1 MFLSTFWSS
10 TLKNDFEHC
19 WTLLLKLSPHES
31 FHHLQYIFVNSL
43 SEVLCQIKIS
53 NYWSDFDSAIFLGLV
68 GTGTSSTSDKW
79 DLDVKLLGTKF
90 LPLKWWVWCS
100 SNFMTNKSVWGPLLI
115 FPGWLCSCSN
125 ALPTTHPPLPIQM
138 AVNQIYFQTEQI
150 CCQNKKIFVKFI
162 KEIFF
167 QEKQEISL
175 GRSCS
180 THSDP
185 HPCQSNLLQA
195 KSLVNNLPIPI
206 NHLLHLLLFLQSANQ
221 TLGVSICISVRKQ
234 TQANSV
240 QIEEW
245 FGQHDQTIMRR
256 EETTNKPN

>member
-100 SNFMTNKSVWGPLLI
+100 SNFMTNKNVWGPLLI

-125 ALPTTHPPLPIQM
+125 APPTTHPPLPIQT
-138 AVNQIYFQTEQI
+138 AVNQIYFQTEQK
-150 CCQNKKIFVKFI
+150 CCQNKEIFVKFI
-162 KEIFF
+162 ANIVQWKTRNIFGP
-167 QEKQEISL
+167 ILLHPLWPASL
-175 GRSCS
+175 ANPICCELSPLL
-180 THSDP
+180 TI
-185 HPCQSNLLQA
+185 CQSQSNTCCTCLYF
-195 KSLVNNLPIPI
+195 SNLPIK
-206 NHLLHLLLFLQSANQ
+206 HLAYLFVFLYESKHRQ
-221 TLGVSICISVRKQ
+221 TVYKL
-234 TQANSV
+234 
-240 QIEEW
+240 
-245 FGQHDQTIMRR
+245 
-256 EETTNKPN
+256 

>member
-100 SNFMTNKSVWGPLLI
+100 SNFMTNKNVWGLSWYFQGDFAVAQTLY
-115 FPGWLCSCSN
+115 
-125 ALPTTHPPLPIQM
+125 PPL
-138 AVNQIYFQTEQI
+138 T
-150 CCQNKKIFVKFI
+150 
-162 KEIFF
+162 
-167 QEKQEISL
+167 L
-175 GRSCS
+175 
-180 THSDP
+180 
-185 HPCQSNLLQA
+185 PCQSKWRWTRYTFRLSRYVVKTKKYL
-195 KSLVNNLPIPI
+195 S
-206 NHLLHLLLFLQSANQ
+206 
-221 TLGVSICISVRKQ
+221 
-234 TQANSV
+234 NS
-240 QIEEW
+240 
-245 FGQHDQTIMRR
+245 
-256 EETTNKPN
+256 